1 MAFYKKI
8 LLLIKQNQRRDLFLL
23 IFLSLSM
30 SLIDVVGIAS
40 IFPFLTILMNPA
52 LIENNLI
59 LNQFYIY
66 SKVFGVDSLQDFSFV
81 FGVIVFI
88 IFVTSIF
95 FKSVANYFQIR
106 FTQICEFH
114 ISKRLV
120 NLYLKQDYSWFLDRH
135 SADIAKTVLSE
146 VGQIV
151 GRCIKPLVDIVVNI
165 IVLTFIVTLLLIIDF
180 KVATSVGLI
189 IMLAYI
195 LIYSSARSYLRKIGD
210 ERLKSNEIR
219 YVTVHDAFNG
229 IKEIKV
235 LGLEKFFSDR
245 FSGPARIFA
254 RTQTHSASIAI
265 LPRYILEILA
275 FGGVLLLIL
284 YSINQKGSFFQA
296 IPVLSLYILAGYR
309 MMPAIQK
316 IYHAFSLLNFS
327 LPALDKLYEDLR
339 VLKKNN
345 LKKNQSSLSLKD
357 SISLKN
363 IYYTYP
369 NSKKTSL
376 KNINLNIPA
385 KTIVGFIGP
394 TGSGK
399 TTIIDLILGLLV
411 PQKGSIEVDH
421 KIINQDNTRSWQKL
435 IGYVPQQIYL
445 TDETIASNI
454 AFGLDPAEINEAS
467 LINACKIANLH
478 DFIKNDLP
486 QQYNTIIGE
495 NGIRLS
501 GGQRQRIGIARALYN
516 NPKILIL
523 DEATSALDDQTE
535 EDVMSAIKSLEK
547 KMTIILIAHR
557 LNTVKNCSII
567 FKLENGKI
575 IKQGT
580 YNEIFDLN
588 KIK

>member
-1 MAFYKKI
+1 MKI
-8 LLLIKQNQRRDLFLL
+8 YRKIITLIKQNERRDLFLL
-23 IFLSLSM
+23 LFLSLLS

-40 IFPFLTILMNPA
+40 ILPFLTTIMNPSI
-52 LIENNLI
+52 IETNLT
-59 LNQFYIY
+59 LNKLYIY
-66 SKVFGVDSLQDFSFV
+66 SKVFGVDNFQDFFFV
-81 FGVIVFI
+81 FGIIVFI
-88 IFVTSIF
+88 VFVTSIF
-95 FKSVANYFQIR
+95 FKSVTNYFQIR
-106 FTQICEFH
+106 FGQICEFN

-120 NLYLKQDYSWFLDRH
+120 NLYLEQDYSWFLNRH

-165 IVLTFIVTLLLIIDF
+165 IVLTFIIFLLLIIDF
-180 KVATSVGLI
+180 KVAISVGLI
-189 IMLAYI
+189 ILLAYI
-195 LIYSSARSYLRKIGD
+195 LIFSLVRSYLRKIGD
-210 ERLKSNEIR
+210 ERLKSNEVR

-235 LGLEKFFSDR
+235 LGLEKFFSSR
-245 FSGPARIFA
+245 FSEPARIFA
-254 RTQTHSASIAI
+254 RSQTHLAAIAV
-265 LPRYILEILA
+265 LPRYILEALA

-284 YSINQKGSFFQA
+284 YLISQKGSFTEVVP
-296 IPVLSLYILAGYR
+296 ILSLYVLAGYR
-309 MMPAIQK
+309 VMPAIQK

-327 LPALDKLYEDLR
+327 LPALDKLHEDLT

-345 LKKNQSSLSLKD
+345 LNVNQNSLSLEK

-363 IYYTYP
+363 ISYTYP

-376 KNINLNIPA
+376 ENINLIIPA
-385 KTIVGFIGP
+385 KTTVGFIGP

-399 TTIIDLILGLLV
+399 TSLIDLILGLLT
-411 PQKGSIEVDH
+411 PQKGFLEIDNI
-421 KIINQDNTRSWQKL
+421 IINHNNNRSWQKL

-445 TDETIASNI
+445 TDDTIASNI
-454 AFGLDPAEINEAS
+454 AFGLDSAEINEAS
-467 LINACKIANLH
+467 LIEACKIANLH

-516 NPKILIL
+516 NPEVLIL
-523 DEATSALDDQTE
+523 DEATSALDNQTE

-547 KMTIILIAHR
+547 KITIILIAHR
-557 LNTVKNCSII
+557 INTVKNCSII

-580 YNEIFDLN
+580 YNEIFNL
-588 KIK
+588 

>member
-1 MAFYKKI
+1 MKI
-8 LLLIKQNQRRDLFLL
+8 YRKIISLIKQNQRRDLFLL
-23 IFLSLSM
+23 LFLSLLS

-40 IFPFLTILMNPA
+40 ILPFLTTIMNPSI
-52 LIENNLI
+52 IETNLT
-59 LNQFYIY
+59 LNKLYIY
-66 SKVFGVDSLQDFSFV
+66 SKVFGVDNFQDFFFV
-81 FGVIVFI
+81 FGIIVFI

-95 FKSVANYFQIR
+95 FKSVTNYFQIR
-106 FTQICEFH
+106 FAQICEFH

-120 NLYLKQDYSWFLDRH
+120 NLYLNQDYSWFLNRH

-165 IVLTFIVTLLLIIDF
+165 IVLTFIIFLLLIIDF
-180 KVATSVGLI
+180 KVAISVGLI
-189 IMLAYI
+189 ILLAYI
-195 LIYSSARSYLRKIGD
+195 LIFSLVRSYLRKIGD

-219 YVTVHDAFNG
+219 YITVHDAFSG

-235 LGLEKFFSDR
+235 LGLEKFFSSR
-245 FSGPARIFA
+245 FSGPARTFA
-254 RTQTHSASIAI
+254 RAQTHSAAIAV
-265 LPRYILEILA
+265 LPRYILEAIA

-284 YSINQKGSFFQA
+284 YLISQKGSFTEVVP
-296 IPVLSLYILAGYR
+296 ILSLYVLAGYR
-309 MMPAIQK
+309 IMPAIQK

-327 LPALDKLYEDLR
+327 LPALDKLHEDLT

-345 LKKNQSSLSLKD
+345 LNVNQNSLSLEK

-363 IYYTYP
+363 ISYTYP

-376 KNINLNIPA
+376 ENINLIIPA
-385 KTIVGFIGP
+385 KTTVGFIGP

-399 TTIIDLILGLLV
+399 TSLIDLILGLLT
-411 PQKGSIEVDH
+411 PQKGSLEIDNI
-421 KIINQDNTRSWQKL
+421 IINHNNNKSWQKL

-445 TDETIASNI
+445 TDDTIASNI

-467 LINACKIANLH
+467 LIESCKIANLH
-478 DFIKNDLP
+478 DFIKNELP

-516 NPKILIL
+516 NPEVLIL
-523 DEATSALDDQTE
+523 DEATSALDNQTE
-535 EDVMSAIKSLEK
+535 EDVMSAIRSLEK
-547 KMTIILIAHR
+547 KITIILIAHR
-557 LNTVKNCSII
+557 INTVKNCSII

-580 YNEIFDLN
+580 YNEIFNL
-588 KIK
+588 